1 MTHHPPPTG
10 RRPVNTLLP
19 RPRLLALLLA
29 APAGLSAQAPPQ
41 GPNPT
46 QKPQLIT
53 RQEIEALKE
62 AQTAFE
68 VVTRLRSTWLNIRQ
82 GGLTQPP
89 GDVVVYVN
97 EVRRGGPEALRE
109 VDRLQVAEIRRVRGI
124 DATTRFG
131 SDHGHGAILVKL
143 R

>member
-1 MTHHPPPTG
+1 MK
-10 RRPVNTLLP
+10 TLLP
-19 RPRLLALLLA
+19 LPLLLALLLA
-29 APAGLSAQAPPQ
+29 APAGLSAQDPPK
-41 GPNPT
+41 PT
-46 QKPQLIT
+46 KPTKHPDLIT
-53 RQEIEALKE
+53 RQEIEALKD

-109 VDRLQVAEIRRVRGI
+109 VDRLQVAEIRRIRGI

-143 R
+143 Q

>member
-1 MTHHPPPTG
+1 MK
-10 RRPVNTLLP
+10 TLLP
-19 RPRLLALLLA
+19 LPLLLA
-29 APAGLSAQAPPQ
+29 VLLAPPAGLPPQ
-41 GPNPT
+41 DPPKPPKPT
-46 QKPQLIT
+46 KHPDLIT
-53 RQEIEALKE
+53 RQEIEALPE
-62 AQTAFE
+62 ARTAFE
-68 VVTRLRSTWLNIRQ
+68 LVTRLRPNWLNTRQ
-82 GGLTQPP
+82 GSITLPQ

-131 SDHGHGAILVKL
+131 TDHEHGAILVKL